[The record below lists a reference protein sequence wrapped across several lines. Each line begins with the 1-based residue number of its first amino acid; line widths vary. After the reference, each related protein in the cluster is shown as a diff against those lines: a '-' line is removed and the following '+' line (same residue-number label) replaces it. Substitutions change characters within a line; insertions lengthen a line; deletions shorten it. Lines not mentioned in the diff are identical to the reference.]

1 MWYSRLTTIEN
12 RLMVVYKGW
21 SAPSVVVMS
30 YFQRWECRDN
40 EDEKLEFGKN
50 YVGYVLDIDINYINL
65 LYS

>member
-12 RLMVVYKGW
+12 LLMVVYKCW

-30 YFQRWECRDN
+30 YLQRWECRDN
-40 EDEKLEFGKN
+40 ADEKLEFGKN

-65 LYS
+65 PYS